1 MSHRETF
8 CGTELGPIRQVI
20 PQHTPG
26 MNEWCLVRLLID
38 HLFSLVFREEEKM
51 GEFLFDVVVVVDQ
64 YFHENAAVEAEWASL
79 FWFCEDVCP
88 HDFGGAIYDFEVAVG
103 KLVLYE
109 EVSAFD
115 VLCSFGAREGAVNL
129 QTHC

>member
-1 MSHRETF
+1 M
-8 CGTELGPIRQVI
+8 LGA
-20 PQHTPG
+20 
-26 MNEWCLVRLLID
+26 LLID
-38 HLFSLVFREEEKM
+38 HLFLPIFRGEEKM
-51 GEFLFDVVVVVDQ
+51 GKFLFDVAVVDW
-64 YFHENAAVEAEWASL
+64 YVHENAAVKAKWASL
-79 FWFCEDVCP
+79 FWFCDNVCP
-88 HDFGGAIYDFEVAVG
+88 HDFGGAIYDFEVAVI